1 MKNVYL
7 GNYIK
12 LLRWQFLSLCV
23 TNSIN
28 IVRKNRLIKG
38 SMD

>member
-12 LLRWQFLSLCV
+12 LLRWQLLSLCV

-38 SMD
+38 FMD